1 MLEFLEQISSFYSAD
16 SDTDATVTCSGVVW
30 SCPLVSRRTDID
42 LPLEFVIFMGL
53 HDSSLPQNWWYQY
66 LQFGWNL
73 VPYELVPLPKT
84 PPVTPLLRFLY
95 RKQHFLDFSLRR
107 LLANAL
113 IQPHFDYA
121 SSALLN
127 KRLTKRIQTDQ
138 NKCIR
143 FCLNLNNRAHI
154 GIKEFKNINWLP
166 TKERFEQCTTAKVFK
181 FFDSSV
187 PSYMSE
193 MFLPVGQSRITRR
206 SKNKLNQLFRKS
218 NKGQNCLS
226 YLGPKLWNNLPSEL
240 KSAKNI
246 DSFKNKITDKFFN
259 DLQSQDDSPYIYY

>member
-1 MLEFLEQISSFYSAD
+1 MATRFLGKIN
-16 SDTDATVTCSGVVW
+16 G
-30 SCPLVSRRTDID
+30 R
-42 LPLEFVIFMGL
+42 
-53 HDSSLPQNWWYQY
+53 
-66 LQFGWNL
+66 
-73 VPYELVPLPKT
+73 
-84 PPVTPLLRFLY
+84 LRFLY

-121 SSALLN
+121 SSAWFPLLN
-127 KRLTKRIQTDQ
+127 KRLTKRIQTAQ

-181 FFDSSV
+181 FFDNSA

-193 MFLPVGQSRITRR
+193 MFLPVGQSRITHR
-206 SKNKLNQLFRKS
+206 SKNKLNQPFRKS
-218 NKGQNCLS
+218 NIGQSCLS
-226 YLGPKLWNNLPSEL
+226 YLGPKVWNNLPSEL

-246 DSFKNKITDKFFN
+246 DSFKHKIKDTVNSSMISKVKMIAPTYTIENAKFAYENGIIIFFKGSFFSGTN
-259 DLQSQDDSPYIYY
+259 FFLFL

>member
-1 MLEFLEQISSFYSAD
+1 M
-16 SDTDATVTCSGVVW
+16 AT
-30 SCPLVSRRTDID
+30 R
-42 LPLEFVIFMGL
+42 
-53 HDSSLPQNWWYQY
+53 
-66 LQFGWNL
+66 NL
-73 VPYELVPLPKT
+73 GKINGR
-84 PPVTPLLRFLY
+84 LRFLY
-95 RKQHFLDFSLRR
+95 GKQHFLDFSLRR

-121 SSALLN
+121 SSAWFPLLN
-127 KRLTKRIQTDQ
+127 KRLTKRIQTAQ

-143 FCLNLNNRAHI
+143 FCLNLNYRAHI

-181 FFDSSV
+181 FFDNSA

-193 MFLPVGQSRITRR
+193 MFLPVCQSRITRR
-206 SKNKLNQLFRKS
+206 SKNKFNQLFRKS

-226 YLGPKLWNNLPSEL
+226 YLGPKLWNNPPSEL

-246 DSFKNKITDKFFN
+246 DSFKHKIKDKFFN
-259 DLQSQDDSPYIYY
+259 DLQSQDDSPYIYH